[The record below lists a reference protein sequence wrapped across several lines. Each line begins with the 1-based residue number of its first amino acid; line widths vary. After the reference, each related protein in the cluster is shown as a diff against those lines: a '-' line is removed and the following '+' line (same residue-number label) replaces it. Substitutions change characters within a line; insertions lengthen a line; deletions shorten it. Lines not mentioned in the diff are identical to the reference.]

1 MSGRPICGACGRTHF
16 AKGGGCPARAVR
28 TYPPETPA
36 RELVSRGE
44 LWAIVDAARVFLR
57 RSQEGRI
64 GATFYVKASETLEV
78 ELSALPGDV
87 WRTP

>member
-1 MSGRPICGACGRTHF
+1 
-16 AKGGGCPARAVR
+16 
-28 TYPPETPA
+28 
-36 RELVSRGE
+36 VSRGE